1 MRTRYMEPTN
11 TGLCTTLSLMKMHIT
26 VLEKTRYEEKRKRSK
41 QMKTEENT
49 MYGTYEDGP
58 VYNIVTDENTYYG
71 S

>member
-1 MRTRYMEPTN
+1 MK
-11 TGLCTTLSLMKMHIT
+11 TGILVIALLAIIATAASVT
-26 VLEKTRYEEKRKRSK
+26 VCVIWKKKTEQRKQRSE

-58 VYNIVTDENTYYG
+58 AYNIVTDGNDYYG